1 MIVIDTDEKFQWLLE
16 AFESDVFGFV
26 SQTLTEEDKK
36 EISRELAEYKAA
48 HPKTPAKEAV
58 LA

>member
-1 MIVIDTDEKFQWLLE
+1 MIVIDTDEKYQWLLE

-26 SQTLTEEDKK
+26 SRERTEEEWA

>member
-1 MIVIDTDEKFQWLLE
+1 MIVIDTDEKFQWLLD
-16 AFESDVFGFV
+16 AFESDVFQV
-26 SQTLTEEDKK
+26 ESQTLTKEDEE